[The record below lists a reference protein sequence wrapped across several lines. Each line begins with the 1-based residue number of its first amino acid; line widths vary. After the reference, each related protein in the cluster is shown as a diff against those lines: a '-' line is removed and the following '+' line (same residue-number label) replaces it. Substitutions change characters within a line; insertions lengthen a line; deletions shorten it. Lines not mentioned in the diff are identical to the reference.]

1 MSVSL
6 LRVIEVKRNDKWEI
20 LPFPTVINKY
30 YNCEKDDFDASKE
43 LGNGMYLSY
52 YNEASLLLRDYVF
65 GNYCDNNLKNCSSI
79 PKDICDDVKNIIK
92 DRHPVYCINLKDLSV
107 FISKED
113 EHFEKEVEEF
123 YNRKNFNLLNAKLNC
138 ILKGK
143 NFKDFE
149 SEKTKMI
156 ENNEILND
164 EDLEYD
170 RNYIWE
176 ELYYYICA
184 LNSEYNYI
192 NDTLYNMFNDWPECR
207 IYYFL
212 D

>member
-113 EHFEKEVEEF
+113 EHFENEVEEF

-176 ELYYYICA
+176 ELY
-184 LNSEYNYI
+184 
-192 NDTLYNMFNDWPECR
+192 
-207 IYYFL
+207 
-212 D
+212 